1 MCNEWDE
8 TKKKKPTGLAS
19 SRRVPSRDNESR
31 CRTKTS
37 AGISARLLSLVT
49 GPGQTPSLC
58 RFFAFFWTFFLP
70 RLGRIT
76 APIFLTSDLRAF
88 SRCRLRNLVV
98 EKSCTRDA
106 TTQLVKD
113 IVEEKEKSTVETNE
127 LDILAKRPTNM
138 TSVEVGTAG

>member
-1 MCNEWDE
+1 MSVLDRENEMRLEETIALTLFGQSINVDNFNLPSRYSEVVFDYSLHAAAQLMCNEWDE

-31 CRTKTS
+31 CR
-37 AGISARLLSLVT
+37 
-49 GPGQTPSLC
+49 
-58 RFFAFFWTFFLP
+58 
-70 RLGRIT
+70 
-76 APIFLTSDLRAF
+76 
-88 SRCRLRNLVV
+88 
-98 EKSCTRDA
+98 CTRDA
-106 TTQLVKD
+106 TTQLVMD

>member
-1 MCNEWDE
+1 MHAAAQLMCNEWDE

-31 CRTKTS
+31 C
-37 AGISARLLSLVT
+37 L
-49 GPGQTPSLC
+49 
-58 RFFAFFWTFFLP
+58 
-70 RLGRIT
+70 
-76 APIFLTSDLRAF
+76 
-88 SRCRLRNLVV
+88 
-98 EKSCTRDA
+98 
-106 TTQLVKD
+106 KD

>member
-1 MCNEWDE
+1 VVFDYSLHAAAQLMCNEWDE

-98 EKSCTRDA
+98 EKKA
-106 TTQLVKD
+106 AL
-113 IVEEKEKSTVETNE
+113 ETLRLN
-127 LDILAKRPTNM
+127 
-138 TSVEVGTAG
+138 